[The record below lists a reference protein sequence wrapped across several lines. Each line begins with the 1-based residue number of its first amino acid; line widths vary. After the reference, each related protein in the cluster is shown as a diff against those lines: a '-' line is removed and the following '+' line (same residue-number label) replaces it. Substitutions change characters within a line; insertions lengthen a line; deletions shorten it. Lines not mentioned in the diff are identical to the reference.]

1 MKKLAI
7 IIALMLVQTQ
17 ITAVAANEN
26 FKKQPANKQQASQQT
41 KQQVKNVKPAAQAK
55 QQATPKKDDEYLLK
69 YNIRDLEAAPWL
81 HGGKRSYN

>member
-7 IIALMLVQTQ
+7 ILALMLVQTQ
-17 ITAVAANEN
+17 VLAAEATNNANVE
-26 FKKQPANKQQASQQT
+26 KKPA
-41 KQQVKNVKPAAQAK
+41 QQVQATQQQAK
-55 QQATPKKDDEYLLK
+55 QTKTPSQVQKDEEYLLK

>member
-7 IIALMLVQTQ
+7 VLALMLVQTQ
-17 ITAVAANEN
+17 VLAAEATNNANVE
-26 FKKQPANKQQASQQT
+26 KKPAQQVQATQQQAQQ
-41 KQQVKNVKPAAQAK
+41 QAK
-55 QQATPKKDDEYLLK
+55 TPSQVQKDEEYLLK

>member
-7 IIALMLVQTQ
+7 ILALMLVQTQ
-17 ITAVAANEN
+17 VLAAEATNNANVE
-26 FKKQPANKQQASQQT
+26 KKPA
-41 KQQVKNVKPAAQAK
+41 QQVQTTQQQAK
-55 QQATPKKDDEYLLK
+55 QTKTPSQVQKDEEYLLK

>member
-7 IIALMLVQTQ
+7 VLALILVQTQ
-17 ITAVAANEN
+17 VLAAEATNNANVE
-26 FKKQPANKQQASQQT
+26 KKPAQQVQATQQQAQQQSKTPSQVQ
-41 KQQVKNVKPAAQAK
+41 
-55 QQATPKKDDEYLLK
+55 KDEEYLLK

>member
-7 IIALMLVQTQ
+7 ILALMLVQTQ
-17 ITAVAANEN
+17 VLAAEATNNASVE
-26 FKKQPANKQQASQQT
+26 KKPA
-41 KQQVKNVKPAAQAK
+41 QQVQATQ
-55 QQATPKKDDEYLLK
+55 QQATQTKTPSQVQKDEEYLLK

>member
-7 IIALMLVQTQ
+7 ILALMLVQTQ
-17 ITAVAANEN
+17 VLAAANDTNVE
-26 FKKQPANKQQASQQT
+26 KKPA
-41 KQQVKNVKPAAQAK
+41 QQVQATQQQAK
-55 QQATPKKDDEYLLK
+55 QQTKSPSQVQKDEEYLLK

>member
-7 IIALMLVQTQ
+7 VLALMLVQTQ
-17 ITAVAANEN
+17 VLAAEATNNTSVE
-26 FKKQPANKQQASQQT
+26 KKPA
-41 KQQVKNVKPAAQAK
+41 QQVQATQ
-55 QQATPKKDDEYLLK
+55 QQATQTKTPSQVQKDEEYLLK

>member
-7 IIALMLVQTQ
+7 VLALMLIPTQVLAAEATNNANVEKKPAQQVQ
-17 ITAVAANEN
+17 
-26 FKKQPANKQQASQQT
+26 QPQQQASQQKT
-41 KQQVKNVKPAAQAK
+41 PSQAQ
-55 QQATPKKDDEYLLK
+55 KDEEYLLK

>member
-7 IIALMLVQTQ
+7 VLALMLIPTQVLAAEATNNANVEKKPAQQVQ
-17 ITAVAANEN
+17 
-26 FKKQPANKQQASQQT
+26 QPQQQASQQKT
-41 KQQVKNVKPAAQAK
+41 PSQVQ
-55 QQATPKKDDEYLLK
+55 KDEEYLLK

>member
-7 IIALMLVQTQ
+7 VLALMLIPTQVLAAEATNNANIEKKPAQQVQ
-17 ITAVAANEN
+17 
-26 FKKQPANKQQASQQT
+26 QPQQQASQQKT
-41 KQQVKNVKPAAQAK
+41 PSQVQ
-55 QQATPKKDDEYLLK
+55 KDEEYLLK

>member
-7 IIALMLVQTQ
+7 ILALMLVQTQ
-17 ITAVAANEN
+17 VLAAEATNNTSVE
-26 FKKQPANKQQASQQT
+26 KKPA
-41 KQQVKNVKPAAQAK
+41 QQVQATQ
-55 QQATPKKDDEYLLK
+55 QQATQTKTPSQVQKDEEYLLK

>member
-7 IIALMLVQTQ
+7 VLALMLIPTQVLAAEATNNANVEKKPAQQVQ
-17 ITAVAANEN
+17 
-26 FKKQPANKQQASQQT
+26 QPQQQASQQKT
-41 KQQVKNVKPAAQAK
+41 PSHQVQ
-55 QQATPKKDDEYLLK
+55 KDEEYLLK

>member
-7 IIALMLVQTQ
+7 ILALMLVQTQ
-17 ITAVAANEN
+17 VLATEATNNANVE
-26 FKKQPANKQQASQQT
+26 KKPA
-41 KQQVKNVKPAAQAK
+41 QQVQATQQQAK
-55 QQATPKKDDEYLLK
+55 QTKTPSQVQKDEEYLLK

>member
-7 IIALMLVQTQ
+7 VLALMLVQTQ
-17 ITAVAANEN
+17 VLAAEATNNANVE
-26 FKKQPANKQQASQQT
+26 KKPAQQVQATQQQAQQQSKTPSQVQ
-41 KQQVKNVKPAAQAK
+41 
-55 QQATPKKDDEYLLK
+55 KDEEYLLK

>member
-7 IIALMLVQTQ
+7 ILALMLVQTQ
-17 ITAVAANEN
+17 VLAAEATNNAKVE
-26 FKKQPANKQQASQQT
+26 KKPAQQVQQPQQVSQQKT
-41 KQQVKNVKPAAQAK
+41 PSQVQ
-55 QQATPKKDDEYLLK
+55 KDEEYLLK

>member
-7 IIALMLVQTQ
+7 ILALMLVQAQ
-17 ITAVAANEN
+17 VLAVEATNNTNVE
-26 FKKQPANKQQASQQT
+26 KKPAQQQAQQKTPSQVQ
-41 KQQVKNVKPAAQAK
+41 
-55 QQATPKKDDEYLLK
+55 KDEEYLLK

>member
-7 IIALMLVQTQ
+7 ILALMLVHTVAFAETQTNNN
-17 ITAVAANEN
+17 VD
-26 FKKQPANKQQASQQT
+26 KKPAQQVQVTQQQA
-41 KQQVKNVKPAAQAK
+41 KPQAK
-55 QQATPKKDDEYLLK
+55 TPSQAQKDEEYLLK

>member
-7 IIALMLVQTQ
+7 ILALMLVQTQ
-17 ITAVAANEN
+17 VLAAEVTNNANVE
-26 FKKQPANKQQASQQT
+26 KKPA
-41 KQQVKNVKPAAQAK
+41 QQVQATQQQAK
-55 QQATPKKDDEYLLK
+55 QTKTPSQVQKDEEYLLK

>member
-7 IIALMLVQTQ
+7 ILALMLVQTQ
-17 ITAVAANEN
+17 VLAAEATNNASVE
-26 FKKQPANKQQASQQT
+26 KKPA
-41 KQQVKNVKPAAQAK
+41 QQVQATQQQAK
-55 QQATPKKDDEYLLK
+55 QQTKSPSQVQKDEEYLLK

>member
-7 IIALMLVQTQ
+7 VLALMLVQTQ
-17 ITAVAANEN
+17 VLAAEVTNNANVE
-26 FKKQPANKQQASQQT
+26 KKPA
-41 KQQVKNVKPAAQAK
+41 QQVQATQQQAK
-55 QQATPKKDDEYLLK
+55 QTKTPSQVQKDEEYLLK

>member
-7 IIALMLVQTQ
+7 VLALMLVQTQ
-17 ITAVAANEN
+17 VLAAVATINANVE
-26 FKKQPANKQQASQQT
+26 KKPA
-41 KQQVKNVKPAAQAK
+41 QQVQATQQQAK
-55 QQATPKKDDEYLLK
+55 QTKTPSQVQKDEEYLLK

>member
-7 IIALMLVQTQ
+7 ILALMLVQTQ
-17 ITAVAANEN
+17 VLAAEATNNANVE
-26 FKKQPANKQQASQQT
+26 KKPAQQVQQPQQQASQQKT
-41 KQQVKNVKPAAQAK
+41 PSQVQ
-55 QQATPKKDDEYLLK
+55 KDEEYLLK

>member
-7 IIALMLVQTQ
+7 VLALMLVQTQ
-17 ITAVAANEN
+17 VLAAEATNNANVE
-26 FKKQPANKQQASQQT
+26 KKPAQQVQATQQQT
-41 KQQVKNVKPAAQAK
+41 KQTKTPSQVQ
-55 QQATPKKDDEYLLK
+55 KDEEYLLK